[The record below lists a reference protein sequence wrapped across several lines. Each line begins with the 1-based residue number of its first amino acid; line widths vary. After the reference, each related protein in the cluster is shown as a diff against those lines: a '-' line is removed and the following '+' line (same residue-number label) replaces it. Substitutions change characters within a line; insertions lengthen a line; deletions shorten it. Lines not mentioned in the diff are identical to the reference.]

1 VITSSIPLTS
11 ELAKVQLPKEQT
23 FMKINL
29 NILSAGLLLA
39 TAVSF
44 SSCDDFL
51 TRDPQ
56 DTVTDVPSFW
66 NNEENLRTSFLDY
79 YTYFFPGYRSSW
91 ERADNFAETNVAD
104 WTDDNAQ
111 EVATLFTKV
120 APTSDAGNWNFKK
133 VRNMN
138 LLLSRIQSSSLGEEA
153 KNHWSGVARLFR
165 AMEYAK
171 LVQKFGDVPYYD
183 AVLGSTDN
191 EQLYRARDPRTTVM
205 DKVNEDLAF
214 ACANIRVNDGTKGLT
229 VNRAVAQGFA
239 SRIMLFEG
247 TWQKY
252 HANNT
257 AKAAEYLKAAKDYA
271 AALMQ
276 TNAYSIAP
284 SYKSLTTSEDLA
296 GNPEI
301 IMYRSY
307 VENVVMHSLMSFQN
321 TEMEMS
327 SPSRSF
333 IDAFLTKNGLPI
345 HQAGNTDYKGKEYAK
360 EIQNRDPRLAD
371 NIDEESG
378 LRLNGVAAVYAASG
392 YYANRYVNKDL
403 INKPGGMSNTN
414 TTDAPVMK
422 LNEVMLNYIEA
433 AAELADLGQYTLTQA
448 DFDKTI
454 NAIRDRQSTQMP
466 HVTLAGNALK
476 VNGVEINDPDRD
488 ATVKPI
494 IWEIRRERRVEL
506 AYEGLRFND
515 LRRWGKLEYADM
527 VKNKKL
533 NMGAWINKADYPEN
547 AEALAKITL
556 CDENGNIVTGN
567 EGYIMPITEVAKMR
581 QMADKDYLYP
591 IPVDQI
597 TMYET
602 HGFKL
607 TQNPGW

>member
-1 VITSSIPLTS
+1 
-11 ELAKVQLPKEQT
+11 
-23 FMKINL
+23 MKINL

-133 VRNMN
+133 IRNMN
-138 LLLSRIQSSSLGEEA
+138 LLLSRIQSSTLGEEA
-153 KNHWSGVARLFR
+153 KNHWSGVARFFR

-183 AVLGSTDN
+183 AVVGSTDN

-214 ACANIRVNDGTKGLT
+214 ACTNIRVNDGTKGLT

-333 IDAFLTKNGLPI
+333 VDAFLTKNGLPI
-345 HQAGNTDYKGKEYAK
+345 HQAGNTEYKGKEYAK
-360 EIQNRDPRLAD
+360 EILNRDPRLAD

-454 NAIRDRQSTQMP
+454 NAIRDRQSTKMP

-494 IWEIRRERRVEL
+494 LWEIRRERRVEL
-506 AYEGLRFND
+506 AYEGVRFND

-602 HGFKL
+602 HGFTL

>member
-1 VITSSIPLTS
+1 
-11 ELAKVQLPKEQT
+11 
-23 FMKINL
+23 MKINL

-133 VRNMN
+133 IRNMN
-138 LLLSRIQSSSLGEEA
+138 LLLSRIQSSTLGEEA

-183 AVLGSTDN
+183 AVVGSTDN

-345 HQAGNTDYKGKEYAK
+345 HQAGNTDYKGKEFAK

-422 LNEVMLNYIEA
+422 LNEVMMNYIEA

-581 QMADKDYLYP
+581 VMADKDYLYP
-591 IPVDQI
+591 VPVDQI

>member
-1 VITSSIPLTS
+1 
-11 ELAKVQLPKEQT
+11 
-23 FMKINL
+23 MKINL

-79 YTYFFPGYRSSW
+79 YTYFFPGYRSGW
-91 ERADNFAETNVAD
+91 NRADNFAETNVAD

-120 APTSDAGNWNFKK
+120 APTTDADNWNFEKI
-133 VRNMN
+133 RNMN

-183 AVLGSTDN
+183 AVVGSTDN

-321 TEMEMS
+321 TEHEKS

-333 IDAFLTKNGLPI
+333 VDAFLTKNGLPI

-403 INKPGGMSNTN
+403 INKPGGMSSTN

-433 AAELADLGQYTLTQA
+433 AAELAELGQYTLTQA

-466 HVTLAGNALK
+466 HLTLAGNALK
-476 VNGVEINDPDRD
+476 VNCVEINDPDRD

-527 VKNKKL
+527 TKNKKL

-581 QMADKDYLYP
+581 VMADKDYLYP

-597 TMYET
+597 TMYEN

>member
-1 VITSSIPLTS
+1 
-11 ELAKVQLPKEQT
+11 
-23 FMKINL
+23 MKINL

-133 VRNMN
+133 IRNMN
-138 LLLSRIQSSSLGEEA
+138 LLLSRIQSSTLGEEA

-183 AVLGSTDN
+183 AVVGSTDN

-214 ACANIRVNDGTKGLT
+214 ACTNIRVNDGTKGLT

-533 NMGAWINKADYPEN
+533 NMGAWINKADYPKN

>member
-1 VITSSIPLTS
+1 
-11 ELAKVQLPKEQT
+11 
-23 FMKINL
+23 MKINL

-79 YTYFFPGYRSSW
+79 YTYFFPGYRSGW
-91 ERADNFAETNVAD
+91 NRADNFAETNVAD

-120 APTSDAGNWNFKK
+120 APTTDADNWNFKK
-133 VRNMN
+133 IRNMN

-183 AVLGSTDN
+183 AVVGSTDN

-321 TEMEMS
+321 TEHEMS

-333 IDAFLTKNGLPI
+333 VDAFLTKNGLPI

-403 INKPGGMSNTN
+403 INKPGGMSSTN

-433 AAELADLGQYTLTQA
+433 AAELAELGQYTLTQA

-466 HVTLAGNALK
+466 HLTLAGNALK

-527 VKNKKL
+527 TKNKKL

-547 AEALAKITL
+547 AEALAMITL
-556 CDENGNIVTGN
+556 CDENGKIVTGN

-581 QMADKDYLYP
+581 VMADKDYLYP

-597 TMYET
+597 TMYEN

>member
-1 VITSSIPLTS
+1 
-11 ELAKVQLPKEQT
+11 
-23 FMKINL
+23 MKINL

-422 LNEVMLNYIEA
+422 LNEVMMNYIEA

-547 AEALAKITL
+547 ADALAKITL

>member
-1 VITSSIPLTS
+1 
-11 ELAKVQLPKEQT
+11 
-23 FMKINL
+23 MKINL

-79 YTYFFPGYRSSW
+79 YTYFFPGYRSGW
-91 ERADNFAETNVAD
+91 NRADNFAETNVAD

-120 APTSDAGNWNFKK
+120 APTTDADNWDFEKI
-133 VRNMN
+133 RNMN

-183 AVLGSTDN
+183 AVVGSTDN

-321 TEMEMS
+321 TEHEKS

-333 IDAFLTKNGLPI
+333 VDAFLTKNGLPI

-403 INKPGGMSNTN
+403 INKPGGMSSTN

-433 AAELADLGQYTLTQA
+433 AAELAELGQYTLTQA

-527 VKNKKL
+527 TKNKKL

-581 QMADKDYLYP
+581 VMADKDYLYP

-597 TMYET
+597 TMYEN

>member
-1 VITSSIPLTS
+1 
-11 ELAKVQLPKEQT
+11 
-23 FMKINL
+23 MKINL

-133 VRNMN
+133 IRNMN
-138 LLLSRIQSSSLGEEA
+138 LLLSRIQSSTLGEEA

-183 AVLGSTDN
+183 AVVGSTDN

-214 ACANIRVNDGTKGLT
+214 ACTNIRVNDGTKGLT

-333 IDAFLTKNGLPI
+333 VDAFLTKNGLPI

-454 NAIRDRQSTQMP
+454 NAIRDRQSTKMP

-494 IWEIRRERRVEL
+494 LWEIRRERRVEL
-506 AYEGLRFND
+506 AYEGVRFND

-581 QMADKDYLYP
+581 VMADKDYLYP
-591 IPVDQI
+591 VPVDQI

>member
-1 VITSSIPLTS
+1 
-11 ELAKVQLPKEQT
+11 
-23 FMKINL
+23 MKINL

-79 YTYFFPGYRSSW
+79 YTYFFPGYRSTW
-91 ERADNFAETNVAD
+91 QRADNFAETNVAD

-120 APTSDAGNWNFKK
+120 APTSDADNWNFKK
-133 VRNMN
+133 IRNMN
-138 LLLSRIQSSSLGEEA
+138 LLLSRIQSSTLGEEA

-183 AVLGSTDN
+183 AVVGSTDN

-345 HQAGNTDYKGKEYAK
+345 HQAGNTDYKGKEFAK

-454 NAIRDRQSTQMP
+454 NAIRDRQSTHMP

-488 ATVKPI
+488 ATVTPI
-494 IWEIRRERRVEL
+494 LWEIRRERRVEL

>member
-1 VITSSIPLTS
+1 
-11 ELAKVQLPKEQT
+11 
-23 FMKINL
+23 MKINL

-79 YTYFFPGYRSSW
+79 YTYFFPGYQSGW
-91 ERADNFAETNVAD
+91 NRADNFAETNVAD

-120 APTSDAGNWNFKK
+120 APTTDADNWNFEKI
-133 VRNMN
+133 RNMN

-183 AVLGSTDN
+183 AVVGSTDN

-321 TEMEMS
+321 TEHEMS

-333 IDAFLTKNGLPI
+333 VDAFLTKNGLPI

-403 INKPGGMSNTN
+403 INKPGGMSSTN

-466 HVTLAGNALK
+466 HLTLAGNALK

-527 VKNKKL
+527 TKNKKL

-556 CDENGNIVTGN
+556 CDENGKIVTGN

-581 QMADKDYLYP
+581 VMADKDYLYP

-597 TMYET
+597 TMYEN

>member
-1 VITSSIPLTS
+1 
-11 ELAKVQLPKEQT
+11 
-23 FMKINL
+23 MKINL

-79 YTYFFPGYRSSW
+79 YTYFFPGYRSGW
-91 ERADNFAETNVAD
+91 NRADNFAETNVAD

-120 APTSDAGNWNFKK
+120 APTTDADNWDFEKI
-133 VRNMN
+133 RNMN

-183 AVLGSTDN
+183 AVVGSTDN

-321 TEMEMS
+321 TEHEMS

-403 INKPGGMSNTN
+403 INKPGGMSSTN

-433 AAELADLGQYTLTQA
+433 AAELAELGQYTLTQA

-466 HVTLAGNALK
+466 HLTLAGNALK

-527 VKNKKL
+527 TKNKKL

-556 CDENGNIVTGN
+556 CDENGKIVTGN

-581 QMADKDYLYP
+581 VMADKNYLYP

-597 TMYET
+597 TMYEN

>member
-1 VITSSIPLTS
+1 
-11 ELAKVQLPKEQT
+11 
-23 FMKINL
+23 MKINL

-79 YTYFFPGYRSSW
+79 YTYFFPGYRSGW
-91 ERADNFAETNVAD
+91 NRADNFAETNVAD

-120 APTSDAGNWNFKK
+120 APTTDADNWNFEKI
-133 VRNMN
+133 RNMN

-183 AVLGSTDN
+183 AVVGSTDN

-321 TEMEMS
+321 TEHEMS

-345 HQAGNTDYKGKEYAK
+345 HQVGNTDYKGKEYAK

-403 INKPGGMSNTN
+403 INKPGGMSSTN

-515 LRRWGKLEYADM
+515 LCRWGKLEYADM
-527 VKNKKL
+527 TKNKKL

-581 QMADKDYLYP
+581 VMADKDYLYP

-597 TMYET
+597 TMYEN

>member
-1 VITSSIPLTS
+1 
-11 ELAKVQLPKEQT
+11 
-23 FMKINL
+23 MKINL

-79 YTYFFPGYRSSW
+79 YTYFFPGYRSGW
-91 ERADNFAETNVAD
+91 NRADNFAETNVAD

-120 APTSDAGNWNFKK
+120 APTTDADNWNFEKI
-133 VRNMN
+133 RNMN

-183 AVLGSTDN
+183 AVVGSTDN

-321 TEMEMS
+321 TEHEKS

-333 IDAFLTKNGLPI
+333 VDAFLTKNGLPI

-403 INKPGGMSNTN
+403 INKPGGMSSTN

-454 NAIRDRQSTQMP
+454 NAIRDRQSTHMP
-466 HVTLAGNALK
+466 HVTLAGSALK

-494 IWEIRRERRVEL
+494 LWEIRRERRVEL

-527 VKNKKL
+527 TKNKKL

-581 QMADKDYLYP
+581 VMADKDYLYP

>member
-1 VITSSIPLTS
+1 
-11 ELAKVQLPKEQT
+11 
-23 FMKINL
+23 MKINL

-79 YTYFFPGYRSSW
+79 YTYFFPGYRSGW
-91 ERADNFAETNVAD
+91 NRADNFAETNVAD

-120 APTSDAGNWNFKK
+120 APTTDADNWNFEKI
-133 VRNMN
+133 RNMN

-183 AVLGSTDN
+183 AVVGSTDN

-321 TEMEMS
+321 TEMEKS

-403 INKPGGMSNTN
+403 INKPGGMSSTN

-527 VKNKKL
+527 TKNKKL

-556 CDENGNIVTGN
+556 CDENGKIVTGN

-581 QMADKDYLYP
+581 VMADKDYLYP

-597 TMYET
+597 TMYEN

>member
-1 VITSSIPLTS
+1 
-11 ELAKVQLPKEQT
+11 
-23 FMKINL
+23 MKINL

-79 YTYFFPGYRSSW
+79 YTYFFPGYQSGW
-91 ERADNFAETNVAD
+91 NRADNFAETNVAD

-120 APTSDAGNWNFKK
+120 APTTDADNWNFEKI
-133 VRNMN
+133 RNMN

-183 AVLGSTDN
+183 AVVGSTDN

-321 TEMEMS
+321 TEHEKS

-403 INKPGGMSNTN
+403 INKPGGMSSTN

-433 AAELADLGQYTLTQA
+433 AAELAELGQYTLTQA

-466 HVTLAGNALK
+466 HLTLAGNALK

-527 VKNKKL
+527 TKNKKL

-556 CDENGNIVTGN
+556 CDENGKIVTGN

-581 QMADKDYLYP
+581 VMADKDYLYP

-597 TMYET
+597 TMYEN

>member
-1 VITSSIPLTS
+1 
-11 ELAKVQLPKEQT
+11 
-23 FMKINL
+23 MKINL

-79 YTYFFPGYRSSW
+79 YTYFFPGYRSGW
-91 ERADNFAETNVAD
+91 NRADNFAETNVAD

-120 APTSDAGNWNFKK
+120 APTSDAYNWNFEKI
-133 VRNMN
+133 RNMN

-183 AVLGSTDN
+183 AVVGSTDN

-321 TEMEMS
+321 TEHEMS

-333 IDAFLTKNGLPI
+333 VDAFLTKNGLPI

-403 INKPGGMSNTN
+403 INKPGGMSSTN

-527 VKNKKL
+527 TKNKKL

-556 CDENGNIVTGN
+556 CDENGKIVTGN

-581 QMADKDYLYP
+581 VMADKDYLYP

-597 TMYET
+597 TMYEN

>member
-1 VITSSIPLTS
+1 
-11 ELAKVQLPKEQT
+11 
-23 FMKINL
+23 MKINL

-79 YTYFFPGYRSSW
+79 YTYFFPGYRSGW
-91 ERADNFAETNVAD
+91 NRADNFAETNVAD

-120 APTSDAGNWNFKK
+120 APTTDADNWDFEKI
-133 VRNMN
+133 RNMN

-183 AVLGSTDN
+183 AVVGSTDN

-296 GNPEI
+296 GTPEI

-321 TEMEMS
+321 TEHEMS

-333 IDAFLTKNGLPI
+333 VDAFLTKNGLPI

-403 INKPGGMSNTN
+403 INKPGGMSSTN

-466 HVTLAGNALK
+466 HLTLAGNALK

-527 VKNKKL
+527 TKNKKL

-556 CDENGNIVTGN
+556 CDENGKIVTGN

-581 QMADKDYLYP
+581 VMADKDYLYP

-597 TMYET
+597 TMYEN

>member
-1 VITSSIPLTS
+1 
-11 ELAKVQLPKEQT
+11 
-23 FMKINL
+23 MKINL

-422 LNEVMLNYIEA
+422 LNEVMMNYIEA

>member
-1 VITSSIPLTS
+1 
-11 ELAKVQLPKEQT
+11 
-23 FMKINL
+23 MKINL

-120 APTSDAGNWNFKK
+120 APTSDAGNWNFEKI
-133 VRNMN
+133 RNMN
-138 LLLSRIQSSSLGEEA
+138 LLLSRIQSSTLGEEA

-183 AVLGSTDN
+183 AVVGSTDN

-360 EIQNRDPRLAD
+360 EILNRDPRLAD

-422 LNEVMLNYIEA
+422 LNEVLMNYIEA

-547 AEALAKITL
+547 ADALAKITL

>member
-1 VITSSIPLTS
+1 
-11 ELAKVQLPKEQT
+11 
-23 FMKINL
+23 MKINL

-79 YTYFFPGYRSSW
+79 YTYFFPGYRSGW
-91 ERADNFAETNVAD
+91 NRADNFAETNVAD

-120 APTSDAGNWNFKK
+120 APTTDADNWDFEKI
-133 VRNMN
+133 RNMN

-183 AVLGSTDN
+183 AVVGSTDN
-191 EQLYRARDPRTTVM
+191 EQLYRARDPRTMVM

-271 AALMQ
+271 ATLMQ

-321 TEMEMS
+321 TEHEMS

-333 IDAFLTKNGLPI
+333 VDAFLTKNGLPI

-466 HVTLAGNALK
+466 HLTLAGNALK

-527 VKNKKL
+527 TKNKKL

-581 QMADKDYLYP
+581 VMADKDYLYP

-597 TMYET
+597 TMYEN

>member
-1 VITSSIPLTS
+1 
-11 ELAKVQLPKEQT
+11 
-23 FMKINL
+23 MKINL

-79 YTYFFPGYRSSW
+79 YTYFFPGYRSGW
-91 ERADNFAETNVAD
+91 NRADNFAETNVAD

-120 APTSDAGNWNFKK
+120 APTTDADNWDFEKI
-133 VRNMN
+133 RNMN

-183 AVLGSTDN
+183 AVVGSTDN

-321 TEMEMS
+321 TEHEMS

-403 INKPGGMSNTN
+403 INKPGGMSSTN

-527 VKNKKL
+527 TKNKKL

-556 CDENGNIVTGN
+556 CDENGKIVTGN

-581 QMADKDYLYP
+581 VMADKDYLYP

-597 TMYET
+597 TMYEN

>member
-1 VITSSIPLTS
+1 
-11 ELAKVQLPKEQT
+11 
-23 FMKINL
+23 MKINL

-79 YTYFFPGYRSSW
+79 YTYFFPGYRSTW

-133 VRNMN
+133 IRNMN
-138 LLLSRIQSSSLGEEA
+138 LLLSRIQSSTLGEEA

-183 AVLGSTDN
+183 AVVGSTDN

-345 HQAGNTDYKGKEYAK
+345 HQAGNTDYKGKEFAK

-488 ATVKPI
+488 ATVTPI
-494 IWEIRRERRVEL
+494 LWEIRRERRVEL

>member
-1 VITSSIPLTS
+1 
-11 ELAKVQLPKEQT
+11 
-23 FMKINL
+23 MKINL

-79 YTYFFPGYRSSW
+79 YTYFFPGYRSTW

-133 VRNMN
+133 IRNMN
-138 LLLSRIQSSSLGEEA
+138 LLLSRIQSSTLGEEA

-183 AVLGSTDN
+183 AVVGSTDN

-214 ACANIRVNDGTKGLT
+214 ACTNIRVNDGTKGLT

-333 IDAFLTKNGLPI
+333 VDAFLTKNGLPI

-454 NAIRDRQSTQMP
+454 NAIRDRQSTKMP

-527 VKNKKL
+527 TKNKKL

>member
-1 VITSSIPLTS
+1 
-11 ELAKVQLPKEQT
+11 
-23 FMKINL
+23 MKINL

-79 YTYFFPGYRSSW
+79 YTYFFPGYRSTW
-91 ERADNFAETNVAD
+91 QRADNFAETNVAD

-120 APTSDAGNWNFKK
+120 APTSDADNWNFKK
-133 VRNMN
+133 IRNMN
-138 LLLSRIQSSSLGEEA
+138 LLLSRIQSSTLGEEA

-183 AVLGSTDN
+183 AVVGSTDN

-345 HQAGNTDYKGKEYAK
+345 HQAGNTDYKGKEFAK

-454 NAIRDRQSTQMP
+454 NAIRDRQSTHMP

-488 ATVKPI
+488 ATVTPI
-494 IWEIRRERRVEL
+494 LWEIRRERRVEL

-607 TQNPGW
+607 TKNPGW

>member
-1 VITSSIPLTS
+1 
-11 ELAKVQLPKEQT
+11 
-23 FMKINL
+23 MKINL

-79 YTYFFPGYRSSW
+79 YTYFFPGYQSGW
-91 ERADNFAETNVAD
+91 NRADNFAETNVAD

-120 APTSDAGNWNFKK
+120 APTTDADNWDFEKI
-133 VRNMN
+133 RNMN

-183 AVLGSTDN
+183 AVVGSTDN

-321 TEMEMS
+321 TEHEMS

-403 INKPGGMSNTN
+403 INKPGGMSSTN

-466 HVTLAGNALK
+466 HLTLAGNALK

-527 VKNKKL
+527 TKNKKL

-581 QMADKDYLYP
+581 VMADKDYLYP

-597 TMYET
+597 TMYEN

>member
-1 VITSSIPLTS
+1 
-11 ELAKVQLPKEQT
+11 
-23 FMKINL
+23 MKINL

-79 YTYFFPGYRSSW
+79 YTYFFPGYRSTW

-120 APTSDAGNWNFKK
+120 APTSDAYNWNFEKI
-133 VRNMN
+133 RNMN

-183 AVLGSTDN
+183 AVVGSTDN
-191 EQLYRARDPRTTVM
+191 EQLYRARDSRTTVM

-214 ACANIRVNDGTKGLT
+214 ACANIRVNDSTKGLT

-360 EIQNRDPRLAD
+360 EILNRDPRLAD

-494 IWEIRRERRVEL
+494 LWEIRRERRVEL

-556 CDENGNIVTGN
+556 CDENGKIVTGN

>member
-1 VITSSIPLTS
+1 
-11 ELAKVQLPKEQT
+11 
-23 FMKINL
+23 MKINL

-79 YTYFFPGYRSSW
+79 YTYFFPGYRSGW
-91 ERADNFAETNVAD
+91 NRADNFAETNVAD

-120 APTSDAGNWNFKK
+120 APTTDADNWNFEKI
-133 VRNMN
+133 RNMN

-183 AVLGSTDN
+183 AVVGSTDN

-205 DKVNEDLAF
+205 DKVNEDMAF

-321 TEMEMS
+321 TEHEMS

-403 INKPGGMSNTN
+403 INKPGGMSSTN

-466 HVTLAGNALK
+466 HVTLAGSALK

-494 IWEIRRERRVEL
+494 LWEIRRERRVEL

-527 VKNKKL
+527 TKNKKL

-556 CDENGNIVTGN
+556 CDENGKIVTGN

-581 QMADKDYLYP
+581 VMADKDYLYP

-597 TMYET
+597 TMYEN

>member
-1 VITSSIPLTS
+1 
-11 ELAKVQLPKEQT
+11 
-23 FMKINL
+23 MKINL

-79 YTYFFPGYRSSW
+79 YTYFFPGYRSGW
-91 ERADNFAETNVAD
+91 NRADNFAETNVAD

-120 APTSDAGNWNFKK
+120 APTTDADNWNFEKI
-133 VRNMN
+133 RNMN

-183 AVLGSTDN
+183 AVVGSTDN

-321 TEMEMS
+321 TEHEMS

-333 IDAFLTKNGLPI
+333 VDAFLTKNGLPI

-403 INKPGGMSNTN
+403 INKPGGMSSTN

-433 AAELADLGQYTLTQA
+433 AAELAELGQYTLTQA

-466 HVTLAGNALK
+466 HLTLAGNALK

-527 VKNKKL
+527 TKNKKL

-581 QMADKDYLYP
+581 VMADKDYLYP

>member
-1 VITSSIPLTS
+1 
-11 ELAKVQLPKEQT
+11 
-23 FMKINL
+23 MKINL

-79 YTYFFPGYRSSW
+79 YTYFFPGYRSGW
-91 ERADNFAETNVAD
+91 NRADNFAETNVAD

-120 APTSDAGNWNFKK
+120 APTTDADNWNFEKI
-133 VRNMN
+133 RNMN

-183 AVLGSTDN
+183 AVVGSTDN

-321 TEMEMS
+321 TEHEMS

-333 IDAFLTKNGLPI
+333 VDAFLTKNGLPI

-403 INKPGGMSNTN
+403 INKPGGMSSTN

-466 HVTLAGNALK
+466 HLTLAGNALK

-488 ATVKPI
+488 ATIKPI

-527 VKNKKL
+527 TKNKKL

-556 CDENGNIVTGN
+556 CDENGKIVTGN

-581 QMADKDYLYP
+581 VMADKDYLYP

-597 TMYET
+597 TMYEN

>member
-1 VITSSIPLTS
+1 
-11 ELAKVQLPKEQT
+11 
-23 FMKINL
+23 MKINL

-79 YTYFFPGYRSSW
+79 YTYFFPGYRSGW
-91 ERADNFAETNVAD
+91 NRADNFAETNVAD

-120 APTSDAGNWNFKK
+120 APTTDADNWNFEKI
-133 VRNMN
+133 RNMN

-183 AVLGSTDN
+183 AVVGSTDN

-321 TEMEMS
+321 TEHEMS

-333 IDAFLTKNGLPI
+333 VDAFLTKNGLPI

-403 INKPGGMSNTN
+403 INKPGGMSSTN

-433 AAELADLGQYTLTQA
+433 AAELAELGQYTLTQA

-466 HVTLAGNALK
+466 HLTLAGNALK

-527 VKNKKL
+527 TKNKKL

-556 CDENGNIVTGN
+556 CDENGKIVTGN

-581 QMADKDYLYP
+581 VMADKNYLYP

-597 TMYET
+597 TMYEN

>member
-1 VITSSIPLTS
+1 
-11 ELAKVQLPKEQT
+11 
-23 FMKINL
+23 MKINL

-79 YTYFFPGYRSSW
+79 YTYFFPGYRSGW
-91 ERADNFAETNVAD
+91 NRADNFAETNVAD

-120 APTSDAGNWNFKK
+120 APTTDADNWNFEKI
-133 VRNMN
+133 RNMN

-183 AVLGSTDN
+183 AVVGSTDN

-205 DKVNEDLAF
+205 DKVNEDMAF

-321 TEMEMS
+321 TEHEMS

-333 IDAFLTKNGLPI
+333 VDAFLTKNGLPI

-403 INKPGGMSNTN
+403 INKPGGMSSTN

-527 VKNKKL
+527 TKNKKL

-581 QMADKDYLYP
+581 VMADKDYLYP

-597 TMYET
+597 TMYEN

>member
-1 VITSSIPLTS
+1 
-11 ELAKVQLPKEQT
+11 
-23 FMKINL
+23 MNINL

-39 TAVSF
+39 TAVCF

-79 YTYFFPGYRSSW
+79 YTFFFPGYRSGW
-91 ERADNFAETNVAD
+91 NRADNFAETNVAD
-104 WTDDNAQ
+104 GTDDNAQ

-120 APTSDAGNWNFKK
+120 APTTDADNWDFEKI
-133 VRNMN
+133 RNMN

-183 AVLGSTDN
+183 AVVGSTDN

-321 TEMEMS
+321 TEHEMS

-403 INKPGGMSNTN
+403 INKPGGMSSTN

-433 AAELADLGQYTLTQA
+433 AAELAELGQYTLTQA

-466 HVTLAGNALK
+466 HLTLAGNALK

-527 VKNKKL
+527 TKNKKL

-556 CDENGNIVTGN
+556 CDENGKIVTGN

-581 QMADKDYLYP
+581 VMADKDYLYP

-597 TMYET
+597 TMYEN

>member
-1 VITSSIPLTS
+1 
-11 ELAKVQLPKEQT
+11 
-23 FMKINL
+23 MKINL

-79 YTYFFPGYRSSW
+79 YTYFFPGYRSGW
-91 ERADNFAETNVAD
+91 NRADNFAETNVAD

-120 APTSDAGNWNFKK
+120 APTTDADNWNFKK
-133 VRNMN
+133 IRNMN

-183 AVLGSTDN
+183 AVVGSTDN

-321 TEMEMS
+321 TEHEMS

-333 IDAFLTKNGLPI
+333 VDAFLTKNGLPI

-403 INKPGGMSNTN
+403 INKPGGMSSTN

-433 AAELADLGQYTLTQA
+433 AAELAELGQYTLTQA

-527 VKNKKL
+527 TKNKKL

-556 CDENGNIVTGN
+556 CDENGKIVTGN

-581 QMADKDYLYP
+581 VMADKDYLYP

-597 TMYET
+597 TMYEN

>member
-1 VITSSIPLTS
+1 
-11 ELAKVQLPKEQT
+11 
-23 FMKINL
+23 MKINL

-79 YTYFFPGYRSSW
+79 YTYFFPGYRSTW

-133 VRNMN
+133 IRNMN
-138 LLLSRIQSSSLGEEA
+138 LLLSRIQSSTLGEEA

-183 AVLGSTDN
+183 AVVGSTDN

-214 ACANIRVNDGTKGLT
+214 ACTNIRVNDGTKGLT

-333 IDAFLTKNGLPI
+333 VDAFLTKNGLPI

-454 NAIRDRQSTQMP
+454 NAIRDRQSTKMP

-494 IWEIRRERRVEL
+494 LWEIRRERRVEL
-506 AYEGLRFND
+506 AYEGVRFND

-527 VKNKKL
+527 TKNKKL

-556 CDENGNIVTGN
+556 CDENGKIVTGN

-581 QMADKDYLYP
+581 VMADKDYLYP
-591 IPVDQI
+591 VPVDQI

>member
-1 VITSSIPLTS
+1 
-11 ELAKVQLPKEQT
+11 
-23 FMKINL
+23 MKINL

-79 YTYFFPGYRSSW
+79 YTYFFPGYRSGW
-91 ERADNFAETNVAD
+91 NRADNFAETNVAD

-120 APTSDAGNWNFKK
+120 APTTDADNWNFEKI
-133 VRNMN
+133 RNMN

-183 AVLGSTDN
+183 AVVGSTDN

-276 TNAYSIAP
+276 TNVYSIAP

-321 TEMEMS
+321 TEHEMS

-333 IDAFLTKNGLPI
+333 VDAFLTKNGLPI

-403 INKPGGMSNTN
+403 INKPGGMSSTN

-466 HVTLAGNALK
+466 HLTLAGNALK

-527 VKNKKL
+527 TKNKKL

-556 CDENGNIVTGN
+556 CDENGKIVTGN

-581 QMADKDYLYP
+581 VMADKDYLYP

-597 TMYET
+597 TMYEN

>member
-1 VITSSIPLTS
+1 
-11 ELAKVQLPKEQT
+11 
-23 FMKINL
+23 MKINL

-79 YTYFFPGYRSSW
+79 YTYFFPGYRSTW
-91 ERADNFAETNVAD
+91 QRADNFAETNVAD

-120 APTSDAGNWNFKK
+120 APTSDADNWNFKK
-133 VRNMN
+133 IRNMN
-138 LLLSRIQSSSLGEEA
+138 LLLSRIQSSTLGEEA

-183 AVLGSTDN
+183 AVVGSTDN

-205 DKVNEDLAF
+205 AKVNEDLAF

-360 EIQNRDPRLAD
+360 
-371 NIDEESG
+371 
-378 LRLNGVAAVYAASG
+378 
-392 YYANRYVNKDL
+392 
-403 INKPGGMSNTN
+403 
-414 TTDAPVMK
+414 
-422 LNEVMLNYIEA
+422 
-433 AAELADLGQYTLTQA
+433 
-448 DFDKTI
+448 
-454 NAIRDRQSTQMP
+454 QSTQMP

-488 ATVKPI
+488 ATVTPI
-494 IWEIRRERRVEL
+494 LWEIRRERRVEL

-556 CDENGNIVTGN
+556 CDENGHIVTGN

-581 QMADKDYLYP
+581 VMADKDYLYP

>member
-1 VITSSIPLTS
+1 
-11 ELAKVQLPKEQT
+11 
-23 FMKINL
+23 MKINL

-79 YTYFFPGYRSSW
+79 YTYFFPGYRSGW
-91 ERADNFAETNVAD
+91 NRADNFAETNVAD

-120 APTSDAGNWNFKK
+120 APTSDAYNWNFEKI
-133 VRNMN
+133 RNMN

-183 AVLGSTDN
+183 AVVGSTDN

-321 TEMEMS
+321 TEHEMS

-333 IDAFLTKNGLPI
+333 VDAFLTKNGLPI

-403 INKPGGMSNTN
+403 INKPGGMSSTN

-433 AAELADLGQYTLTQA
+433 AAELAELGQYTLTQA

-466 HVTLAGNALK
+466 HLTLAGNALK

-527 VKNKKL
+527 TKNKKL

-556 CDENGNIVTGN
+556 CDENGKIVTGN

-581 QMADKDYLYP
+581 VMADKDYLYP

-597 TMYET
+597 TMYEN

>member
-1 VITSSIPLTS
+1 
-11 ELAKVQLPKEQT
+11 
-23 FMKINL
+23 MKINL

-79 YTYFFPGYRSSW
+79 YTYFFPGYRSGW
-91 ERADNFAETNVAD
+91 NRADNFAETNVAD

-120 APTSDAGNWNFKK
+120 APTTDADNWDFEKI
-133 VRNMN
+133 RNMN

-183 AVLGSTDN
+183 AVVGSTDN

-321 TEMEMS
+321 TEHEKS

-403 INKPGGMSNTN
+403 INKPGGMSSTN

-433 AAELADLGQYTLTQA
+433 AAELAELGQYTLTQA

-527 VKNKKL
+527 TKNKKL

-581 QMADKDYLYP
+581 VMADKDYLYP

-597 TMYET
+597 TMYEN

>member
-1 VITSSIPLTS
+1 
-11 ELAKVQLPKEQT
+11 
-23 FMKINL
+23 MKINL

-79 YTYFFPGYRSSW
+79 YTYFFPGYRSTW

-133 VRNMN
+133 IRNMN
-138 LLLSRIQSSSLGEEA
+138 LLLSRIQSSSLNEEA

-307 VENVVMHSLMSFQN
+307 VENVIMHSLMSFQN
-321 TEMEMS
+321 TEHEMS

-345 HQAGNTDYKGKEYAK
+345 HQAGNTEYKGKEYAK

-422 LNEVMLNYIEA
+422 LNEVLMNYIEA

-547 AEALAKITL
+547 ADALAKITL

-581 QMADKDYLYP
+581 VMADKDYLYP

-597 TMYET
+597 TMYEN